1 MITQYK
7 FKEGQYIKQVTKKNQ
22 IYLHHTA
29 GGTDGYVVYKWWE
42 MNKERIATHFVI
54 AADGT
59 ILQGY
64 DLKYWAFHLGA
75 KESTFNSQGVRWRS
89 LDKQSIGIELCN
101 WGQLTKR
108 DGQYYNYVNGKVD
121 ADEVTILDEPFK
133 GFSYYHAYTDA
144 QIESLRKLIIHIKD
158 QTGIDT
164 KVNFSQLWDIS
175 KEALKGTPGIY
186 THNSVRRDKNDVYP
200 CPKLIRMLQEL

>member
-29 GGTDGYVVYKWWE
+29 GGSDPYAVYKWWE

-54 AADGT
+54 GADGN

-108 DGQYYNYVNGKVD
+108 DGICYNYVNKVVD

-200 CPKLIRMLQEL
+200 CPKLIRMLQQL

>member
-7 FKEGQYIKQVTKKNQ
+7 FKDGQYIKQVTNKNQ

-29 GGTDGYVVYKWWE
+29 GGSDPYAVYNWWE

-54 AADGT
+54 GADGT

-200 CPKLIRMLQEL
+200 CPKLIRMLHEL

>member
-1 MITQYK
+1 MITHYK
-7 FKEGQYIKQVTKKNQ
+7 FKEGQYIKQVTQKNQ

-29 GGTDGYVVYKWWE
+29 GGHDPYAVYKWWE

-54 AADGT
+54 GADGT

-144 QIESLRKLIIHIKD
+144 QIESLRKLIIHINN
-158 QTGIDT
+158 QTGIYT

>member
-1 MITQYK
+1 MITHYK
-7 FKEGQYIKQVTKKNQ
+7 FKEGQYIKAVTQKNQ

-29 GGTDGYVVYKWWE
+29 GGADALSVYKWWE

-54 AADGT
+54 GADGT

-108 DGQYYNYVNGKVD
+108 DGQYYNYVNGIVD
-121 ADEVTILDEPFK
+121 TDEVTILDEPFK
-133 GFSYYHAYTDA
+133 GYIYYHAYTDA

-158 QTGIDT
+158 QTGVDT
-164 KVNFSQLWDIS
+164 KVNFSQLGDIS

-186 THNSVRRDKNDVYP
+186 THNSVRTDKNDVYP
-200 CPKLIRMLQEL
+200 CPKLIRMLQQL

>member
-1 MITQYK
+1 MITQCK

-29 GGTDGYVVYKWWE
+29 GGNDGYAVYKWWE

-54 AADGT
+54 GADGT

-133 GFSYYHAYTDA
+133 GFSYYHAYTDE

>member
-7 FKEGQYIKQVTKKNQ
+7 FKDGQYIKQVTNKNQ

-29 GGTDGYVVYKWWE
+29 GGNDAYAVYKWWE

-54 AADGT
+54 GADGT

-144 QIESLRKLIIHIKD
+144 QIESLRKLMIYLRKEI
-158 QTGIDT
+158 GISMPI
-164 KVNFSQLWDIS
+164 NLGHLWDIS